1 MAEREFAKVI
11 TQDAVLW
18 KEPGGNK
25 HTKILRFGDV
35 VQVIQGWDYNERTW
49 KDKRFV
55 KAMFGSSMGYINVS
69 NISPV
74 KVHR

>member
-1 MAEREFAKVI
+1 MAERQFAKVI
-11 TQDAVLW
+11 TQDCVMW

-35 VQVIQGWDYNERTW
+35 VEVVLGWDYNERTW

-55 KAMFGSSMGYINVS
+55 KAMFGNSMGYINVS

-74 KVHR
+74 KVYR